1 MPGAATSLSISFTY
15 FLNNIV
21 QLFLLD
27 FHVTEEETE
36 DIGHMIS
43 IMELWVRLG
52 MKHQLGLNF
61 CS

>member
-1 MPGAATSLSISFTY
+1 MPGAALSLSISFTY

-21 QLFLLD
+21 QSFLLD

-36 DIGHMIS
+36 DIGHMVS
-43 IMELWVRLG
+43 IMELWVGVG